1 MNDRPSNDNTM
12 SLTNVITDPD
22 ESFRKRAENP
32 GLLRPLGIVFLAAIA
47 SVLAP
52 LLTYREFVAAG
63 APPLASLSLAG
74 SVVFGF
80 FGQFVAWIIF
90 ALVFYLLSIAVGGEG
105 SLGDTF
111 KLNGWGFAP
120 AIFAGIISAI
130 AQFIAL
136 QNVSVPDLPQN
147 LNSENA
153 AEFTEALVSF
163 QTAIQSQAAVRI
175 AALIAIVLL
184 IWQGI
189 IWMHATKHARN
200 LSSRGAAIAVW
211 IPVGLLVLSQLY
223 NLLTGWVI

>member
-1 MNDRPSNDNTM
+1 MNDTPSNDNTM

-52 LLTYREFVAAG
+52 LLTYRAFVAAG

-74 SVVFGF
+74 GVVFGF
-80 FGQFVAWIIF
+80 FGQFVAWVIF

-120 AIFAGIISAI
+120 AIIAGIVSAI
-130 AQFIAL
+130 AQFHCASKRQCSQSPTKPQFRERRRVL
-136 QNVSVPDLPQN
+136 RSTGKLSDGDPKSDGCSDRRTDRHRAPDLAGN
-147 LNSENA
+147 HLD
-153 AEFTEALVSF
+153 
-163 QTAIQSQAAVRI
+163 VR
-175 AALIAIVLL
+175 
-184 IWQGI
+184 
-189 IWMHATKHARN
+189 HETR
-200 LSSRGAAIAVW
+200 
-211 IPVGLLVLSQLY
+211 
-223 NLLTGWVI
+223 T